1 MKKKKMNAEKKL
13 HFGKSAVAVLS
24 APETGKLAG
33 GMPPVTTDRKCYTH
47 AETCETFPYTQ
58 TMCIYC

>member
-24 APETGKLAG
+24 ASEKGMLAG
-33 GMPPVTTDRKCYTH
+33 GRVTATMDRKCYTH
-47 AETCETFPYTQ
+47 DETCQTFPYTQ
-58 TMCIYC
+58 PNCVFC